1 MRKTQN
7 KRTLQDILHYIKV
20 AQRDGILK
28 ESMMSIARHTG
39 YSNATVHRALQTL
52 DEQGHIRIIPP
63 ENPRE
68 PTTIEYIGPG
78 TDEVADLLQRATYAM
93 DELSK
98 ATKNIEEV
106 MVDLRQTIMLLGHD
120 YSYRDSMGLR

>member
-20 AQRDGILK
+20 AQRNGVLK
-28 ESMMSIARHTG
+28 ESMMSIAKRTG

-63 ENPRE
+63 ENPKE
-68 PTTIEYIGPG
+68 PTTIEYIGFG
-78 TDEVADLLQRATYAM
+78 SDEVSDLLQRATYAM

-98 ATKNIEEV
+98 ATKHVEEV
-106 MVDLRQTIMLLGHD
+106 MVDLRQTVLLLNRD
-120 YSYRDSMGLR
+120 YSYQETMGLR